1 MKRVILLILDGWG
14 VRESREH
21 NAIKL
26 SNPVNYNFLL
36 ENTSWT
42 IMNASEEWVGLP
54 KGQMGNSEVGHMN
67 IGAGRVVYQDFLRIN
82 KAVESNQIYENKNIV
97 RFFEKLKSNGK
108 SVHFLG
114 LLSDG
119 GVHSHID
126 HLKALVKMAKDFGV
140 VKSYIHPF
148 MDGRDTPP
156 KSGINYINQLQEYV
170 NTVGYGE
177 IATISGRYYAMDRDK
192 RWDRI
197 QKAYN
202 AIVGAERNVVETPS
216 EYILKSYGN
225 DITDEFIEPASMRNY
240 KGIED
245 GDGIFF
251 FNFRADRARELTT
264 AITDKNFDGF
274 LRDKV
279 VKVEYVTMTEYD
291 EKFNFDIAFP
301 PEDLKNTLG
310 EVISKN
316 GLTQLRIAETEKYA
330 HVTFFFNGGR
340 EVEFDNEKRKL
351 IPSPKEVAT
360 YDKKPEMSVDKVVK
374 EFENIY
380 LNENIQLVVMN
391 FANPDMVGHTG
402 VEDAAIKACKAVD
415 NALGKVIKVANK
427 TDSVLIVTADHGN
440 CEQMWDFENN
450 QPHTAHTTNPVYFIV
465 YNYDCKLKR
474 HKDVK
479 LADIAPTIL
488 DIMGIIKP
496 EQMTGESLI
505 IK

>member
-1 MKRVILLILDGWG
+1 MRKVILLILDGWG
-14 VRESREH
+14 VRESSEH
-21 NAIKL
+21 NAVKL

-36 ENTSWT
+36 ENASWT

-54 KGQMGNSEVGHMN
+54 KGQMGNSEVGHTN

-82 KAVESNQIYENKNIV
+82 KAVETGQIYENVNIV
-97 RFFEKLKSNGK
+97 RFFEKLKKNGK
-108 SVHFLG
+108 SAHFLG

-140 VKSYIHPF
+140 EKSYIHPF

-156 KSGINYINQLQEYV
+156 KSGINYINELQEYL
-170 NTVGYGE
+170 NAIGYGE

-192 RWDRI
+192 RWDRV
-197 QKAYN
+197 QKAYSS
-202 AIVGAERNVVETPS
+202 IIGADNKVTESPA
-216 EYILKSYGN
+216 EYILKSYKN
-225 DITDEFIEPASMRNY
+225 DITDEFIEPASMANF
-240 KGIED
+240 KGVEG

-264 AITDKNFDGF
+264 AITDKNFSGF
-274 LRDKV
+274 LRDKAV
-279 VKVEYVTMTEYD
+279 NVEYITMTEYD

-301 PEDLKNTLG
+301 PEDLINTLG

-340 EVEFDNEKRKL
+340 EIEFENEKRIL
-351 IPSPKEVAT
+351 IPSPKDVAT
-360 YDKKPEMSVDKVVK
+360 YDKKPEMSVDKVVQ

-402 VEDAAIKACKAVD
+402 VEEAAIKACKAVD
-415 NALGKVIKVANK
+415 NALGKVIEVADK
-427 TDSVLIVTADHGN
+427 TNSVLIVTADHGN

-450 QPHTAHTTNPVYFIV
+450 QPHTAHTTNPVHFIV
-465 YNYDCKLKR
+465 YNYDCKLKQ

-488 DIMGIIKP
+488 DIMDISKP